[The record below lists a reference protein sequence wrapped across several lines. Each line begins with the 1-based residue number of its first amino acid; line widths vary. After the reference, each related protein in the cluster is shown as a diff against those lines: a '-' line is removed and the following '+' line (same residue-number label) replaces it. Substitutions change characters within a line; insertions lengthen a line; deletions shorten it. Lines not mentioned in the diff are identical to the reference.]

1 LVVSG
6 GTSGKV
12 TCVST
17 FTDLVLTLVQSPWVF
32 AVLAVLLIIDGFFP
46 LVPGETTVVAVAT
59 LGASGHGPAP
69 LAVLVVAIGATVI
82 GDAIAFWIGRTVGP
96 SRWAWMRRPKPARAL
111 LWAASHIEG
120 RPGLILVAAKFLPF
134 ARVAVTMTA
143 GASALSVRRYL
154 LMSLIAGTL
163 YSAYHVTVAT
173 TAGTLFSSNPLLAL
187 ASSLGFGLVSA
198 GVIAGVRR
206 LMRRRVRSS

>member
-1 LVVSG
+1 MV
-6 GTSGKV
+6 
-12 TCVST
+12 
-17 FTDLVLTLVQSPWVF
+17 
-32 AVLAVLLIIDGFFP
+32 AALLIVDGFFP

-69 LAVLVVAIGATVI
+69 LAVLVVAIGATMI
-82 GDAIAFWIGRTVGP
+82 GDGIAFWIGRRVGP

-111 LWAASHIEG
+111 LWAATHIEA

-143 GASALSVRRYL
+143 GASALPVRRYL
-154 LMSLIAGTL
+154 LMSFVAATL
-163 YSAYHVTVAT
+163 YSGYHVIVAT
-173 TAGTLFSSNPLLAL
+173 TAGTLFAANPLLGL

-198 GVIAGVRR
+198 ALIAGVRR
-206 LMRRRVRSS
+206 LIRRRTRSN